1 LKVRY
6 SISLAFLNE
15 LVKAIVSGE
24 REEQDDDDLPNVDD
38 ELQELMAAISDF
50 TTGLYRIS
58 MVLRKATPR
67 DRYSKAASAVAFLPD
82 FDIDYVRNKF
92 PTANTWLIERL
103 GKANARRREYFKY
116 CETHRQSLGSVPSE
130 DTPAPSGPR
139 QGTRRDET
147 ATRSEGH
154 FSFVPSTSAST
165 YIEQY
170 QRPGSDN
177 MMVNHAEE
185 VSVKSYAKSIVFPGN
200 EGLTLP
206 PPPKES
212 ENGSPFECPYCYM
225 IQEVDNDHVWR

>member
-1 LKVRY
+1 
-6 SISLAFLNE
+6 
-15 LVKAIVSGE
+15 
-24 REEQDDDDLPNVDD
+24 
-38 ELQELMAAISDF
+38 MAAISDF

-116 CETHRQSLGSVPSE
+116 CETHRESLASLPPSE

-147 ATRSEGH
+147 ATRSEAH

-206 PPPKES
+206 PRPKES

-225 IQEVDNDHVWR
+225 IQEVDGDHVWR